1 MLYAEHLLVR
11 LDELGREGAVLR
23 ALKEKKPADLAGI
36 YEILL
41 AECQRRLP
49 AKHQQVAA
57 SLLHWVA
64 FSKRRLSL
72 TEVQLLVKHLAQDDD
87 FSIEEMP
94 ELFSKFL
101 RVGGA
106 GYDPEVY
113 AKIVTSN
120 LTAVQDVKQDE
131 DDNRD
136 SIYDDGPLPVT
147 FQERSIRLYF
157 TNSPK
162 NAGKFRWGSS
172 EAHRKIA
179 MTCAEFLRTIDDD
192 ESKLKSRAISFQYH
206 FNNIDMDQH
215 TTEEQ
220 IEALEVCADV
230 VSNKTGLAKIQ
241 IKAGVTFKVP
251 ALLTGA
257 HETVAKWYTLLERL
271 EIRVNLSSF
280 ALDWWQRVGLDP
292 PSCRLGVVK
301 GFLRE
306 LYKAPDLLTAIK
318 PWEMLRDLL
327 HSVRNTL

>member
-1 MLYAEHLLVR
+1 
-11 LDELGREGAVLR
+11 
-23 ALKEKKPADLAGI
+23 
-36 YEILL
+36 
-41 AECQRRLP
+41 
-49 AKHQQVAA
+49 
-57 SLLHWVA
+57 VA

-113 AKIVTSN
+113 AKIVASN
-120 LTAVQDVKQDE
+120 LTAVQDVKQGD

-157 TNSPK
+157 TNSSK

-179 MTCAEFLRTIDDD
+179 ITCAEFLRTIDDD
-192 ESKLKSRAISFQYH
+192 DNKLKSRAISFQHH

-215 TTEEQ
+215 TFEEQ
-220 IEALEVCADV
+220 IEALEVCAEV

-241 IKAGVTFKVP
+241 IKAGINFKSP
-251 ALLTGA
+251 ALVTET
-257 HETVAKWYTLLERL
+257 HETLAKWYTLLEKP
-271 EIRVNLSSF
+271 EIRLNLSSF
-280 ALDWWQRVGLDP
+280 ALDWWQHVGPDP
-292 PSCRLGVVK
+292 SSCRFGVVK

-318 PWEMLRDLL
+318 PWELLRDLL
-327 HSVRNTL
+327 HSVRTTLLFVPFYLQGYVLTKANNWFCHN